1 MRDVRAHRPVPGLAQ
16 AKEFLMITIPH
27 GVVHRLFGAAVFG
40 CALGAG
46 GAGAHDIVAVGP
58 EEGTERWLGPDA
70 ADDLGAGARI
80 TIKVDRVSVPYTSM
94 MVAEQRLAADGI
106 PVHAHVWEDEVIYVL
121 SGEGAAIVG
130 PDQQKVPIESGTT
143 LYIPMGSWHGLL
155 NGSETERLEAL
166 FVTTPVKE
174 GGLGDFFRN
183 FGVKPGHPPMN
194 LPPEEF
200 VKVLEQYG
208 MVLPPPAQ

>member
-1 MRDVRAHRPVPGLAQ
+1 MNTIHHGMVQRSLA
-16 AKEFLMITIPH
+16 AAA
-27 GVVHRLFGAAVFG
+27 FGF
-40 CALGAG
+40 ALAAG

-58 EEGTERWLGPDA
+58 DQGVERWLAPDA

-80 TIKVDRVSVPYTSM
+80 NIKVDRISVPYTSM

-106 PVHAHVWEDEVIYVL
+106 PVHAHVWEDEVIL
-121 SGEGAAIVG
+121 RSQRRGRRDRRTGPAAGAGRERA
-130 PDQQKVPIESGTT
+130 T

-183 FGVKPGHPPMN
+183 ATVKPGHPPMD
-194 LPPEEF
+194 LPLEEF
-200 VKVLEQYG
+200 VKLLEDYG
-208 MVLPPPAQ
+208 MILPPAE

>member
-1 MRDVRAHRPVPGLAQ
+1 MNTIHRGMVQRLLAAAAFGL
-16 AKEFLMITIPH
+16 
-27 GVVHRLFGAAVFG
+27 V
-40 CALGAG
+40 LGAG

-58 EEGTERWLGPDA
+58 DEGIERWLGPDA

-80 TIKVDRVSVPYTSM
+80 NIKVDRISVPYTSI

-121 SGEGAAIVG
+121 SGAGAAIVG
-130 PDQQKVPIESGTT
+130 PDQQRVPVESGTT

-155 NGSETERLEAL
+155 NDSETERLEAL

-174 GGLGDFFRN
+174 GGLGDFFRDAT
-183 FGVKPGHPPMN
+183 VKPGHPPMD
-194 LPPEEF
+194 LPLEEF
-200 VKVLEQYG
+200 VKLLEEYG
-208 MVLPPPAQ
+208 MILPPAE

>member
-1 MRDVRAHRPVPGLAQ
+1 MNTIHHG
-16 AKEFLMITIPH
+16 MI
-27 GVVHRLFGAAVFG
+27 HRLFAAAAFG
-40 CALGAG
+40 FALGAG

-58 EEGTERWLGPDA
+58 DEGVERWLAPDA
-70 ADDLGAGARI
+70 ADNLGAGARI
-80 TIKVDRVSVPYTSM
+80 NIKVDRVSVPYTSM

-121 SGEGAAIVG
+121 SGQGAAIVG
-130 PDQQKVPIESGTT
+130 PDQQEVPVESGTT

-174 GGLGDFFRN
+174 GGLGDFFGN
-183 FGVKPGHPPMN
+183 ATVKPGHPPMD
-194 LPPEEF
+194 LPLEEF
-200 VKVLEQYG
+200 VKLLEQYG
-208 MVLPPPAQ
+208 MILPPPEQ

>member
-1 MRDVRAHRPVPGLAQ
+1 MNTIYHEMVQRLLA
-16 AKEFLMITIPH
+16 
-27 GVVHRLFGAAVFG
+27 AAAFG

-58 EEGTERWLGPDA
+58 KDGVERWLAPDA

-80 TIKVDRVSVPYTSM
+80 NIKVDRVSVPYTSM

-130 PDQQKVPIESGTT
+130 PDQQKVPVEEGTT

-155 NGSETERLEAL
+155 NGSGTERLEAL

-183 FGVKPGHPPMN
+183 ATVKPGHPPMD
-194 LPPEEF
+194 LPLEEF
-200 VKVLEQYG
+200 VKLLEQYG

>member
-1 MRDVRAHRPVPGLAQ
+1 MDAIYEGIVRRLLAAAAFGLA
-16 AKEFLMITIPH
+16 
-27 GVVHRLFGAAVFG
+27 FGAD
-40 CALGAG
+40 

-58 EEGTERWLGPDA
+58 EQGVERWLGPDA

-80 TIKVDRVSVPYTSM
+80 VIKVDRVSVPATSL

-121 SGEGAAIVG
+121 SGQGAAIVG
-130 PDQQKVPIESGTT
+130 PDQQRVPVEKGTT

-155 NGSETERLEAL
+155 NNSETERLEAL

-183 FGVKPGHPPMN
+183 ATTKPGHPPLD
-194 LPPEEF
+194 LPLEEM
-200 VKVLEQYG
+200 VGLLEQYG
-208 MVLPPPAQ
+208 MILPPGE